1 MHGRGGGGGY
11 REEGRSKKGGGGV
24 RRENG
29 GAKYGGGRGKKGR
42 GKNGGQKG
50 REMWRC
56 GDLGLG
62 KLALTQMGYK
72 MCEIV
77 INPEPTH
84 NFPLIFQICGW
95 TS

>member
-1 MHGRGGGGGY
+1 MHAWKAGGGY

-29 GAKYGGGRGKKGR
+29 GAKNGGGRGKKGR
-42 GKNGGQKG
+42 EKMEDGK
-50 REMWRC
+50 EERC

-72 MCEIV
+72 MWEIV

-95 TS
+95 TC

>member
-1 MHGRGGGGGY
+1 MEDGK
-11 REEGRSKKGGGGV
+11 EE
-24 RRENG
+24 
-29 GAKYGGGRGKKGR
+29 
-42 GKNGGQKG
+42 
-50 REMWRC
+50 RC

-84 NFPLIFQICGW
+84 NFPLIFQIYGW